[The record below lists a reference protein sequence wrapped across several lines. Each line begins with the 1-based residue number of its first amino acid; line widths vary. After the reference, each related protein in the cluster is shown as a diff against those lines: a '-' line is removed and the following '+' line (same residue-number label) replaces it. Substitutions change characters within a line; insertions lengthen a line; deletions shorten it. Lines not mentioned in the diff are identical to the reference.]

1 MYIEL
6 YIFDNFLMNYLIVL
20 LSQAILGR
28 RANKWLKVGICLFAA
43 IYALFAYYVPIMNLW
58 VFKIVLCVI
67 MALPF
72 RPRSVRDVLSSVG
85 AVFVSTALIGGAT
98 FALVYAFSGDFRGG
112 VLYAPNGMRVLLY
125 SVSVGL
131 MLPII
136 FRKLAKRRIKAS
148 MQVPVR
154 VVHKGNECEFN
165 GIVDTGNLLT
175 EPLSG
180 LPVIVLYSPQLLE
193 FCEVEI
199 PYADISKAGVL
210 KAFLPDKL
218 FIDGIEVIA
227 FVAPTDKDKNMPC
240 LVPVLSIP
248 HKNKG
253 VEKNV
258 DSPAPPLH

>member
-6 YIFDNFLMNYLIVL
+6 YIFDNFLMNFLIIK
-20 LSQAILGR
+20 LSEAILGR
-28 RANKWLKVGICLFAA
+28 KANKWLKVGICLFAA
-43 IYALFAYYVPIMNLW
+43 IYALFAFYVQVMNLW

-72 RPRSVRDVLSSVG
+72 RPKSVRDVLSSVG

-112 VLYAPNGMRVLLY
+112 VLYAPSGIRVLLY

-136 FRKLAKRRIKAS
+136 FRKLAKRRVKAQ

-154 VVHKGNECEFN
+154 VVHKGIECEFV

-175 EPLSG
+175 EPLTG
-180 LPVIVLYSPQLLE
+180 LPVIVMYSPNFIE

-199 PYADISKAGVL
+199 PYADISEAGML
-210 KAFLPDKL
+210 KAFLPDRL
-218 FIDGIEVIA
+218 FVDEIEVSA

-258 DSPAPPLH
+258 DSPAQPLH